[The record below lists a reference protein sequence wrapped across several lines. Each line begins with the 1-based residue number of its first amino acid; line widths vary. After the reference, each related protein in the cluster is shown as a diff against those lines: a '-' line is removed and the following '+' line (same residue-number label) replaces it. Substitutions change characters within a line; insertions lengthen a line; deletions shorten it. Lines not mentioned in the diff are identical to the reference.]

1 MERGKRFTGEP
12 QCERDDRACPVR
24 IEPLT
29 PQMEELLAFYA
40 RCNRERDA
48 WSGVVTIHTIKAL
61 AVPEL
66 FDLEVDAFLL
76 EFFDECEAEILK
88 QKKRKADN
96 EARPPV

>member
-12 QCERDDRACPVR
+12 QCERDDRTCPVK

-29 PQMEELLAFYA
+29 PELEELLAFYA

-61 AVPEL
+61 AAPEL
-66 FDLEVDAFLL
+66 YGIDVDAFLL
-76 EFFDECEAEILK
+76 EFFDECETEIMK

-96 EARPPV
+96 AAQSPA